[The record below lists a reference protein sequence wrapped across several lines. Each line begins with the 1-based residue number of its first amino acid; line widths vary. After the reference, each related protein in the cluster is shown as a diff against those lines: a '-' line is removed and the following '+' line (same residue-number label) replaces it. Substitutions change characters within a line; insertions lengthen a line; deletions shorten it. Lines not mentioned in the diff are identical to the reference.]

1 MNFLHPWAIAVGI
14 AAIAAPFAVHW
25 LTRPRPRRM
34 PLSTVR
40 FVLAAVQQKRS
51 RYRLRDW
58 IILLLRGLAVMLLAW
73 AFARP
78 LLGAKPLIDAASTGS
93 AVRIV
98 LVDSS
103 LSMSAISGGQQAFDR
118 AKAAAVKYVQYQ
130 PGLRADLLLAAA
142 RPNPV
147 FDATSANFAALQEA
161 LDAATVQ
168 PQALDVQTAINRAAE
183 IFAKSPPSAG
193 GRMELII
200 LSDFQRSSW
209 ASADFSPLPK
219 DALIQLDSVAPAQTP
234 DNLAILHVGAVGRI
248 ESGRAIRLDADIGNF
263 SATPRAVQVDLSAG
277 DATCRLSGLCPPGVK
292 TTLSG
297 SIVPTMS
304 GWLSGTARLVGVHD
318 ALSADDQRSFVL
330 DVRPPPTYA
339 LITHESSRPHPD
351 SSHFMELALV
361 PMKQS
366 GEHVVRI
373 DPTQPDRQ
381 ALATASLLVLD
392 HPGKLSNEMV
402 NLLAAMVRRGRGLLY
417 VAAEPID
424 AENLKLLS
432 DAAGDD
438 LKMPVEF
445 SPPPADQPRSDLFL
459 LEWKKDQPPFS
470 QMSETMSAAAGSL
483 RFTGGLATRRV
494 ETGLIDDVLATYSDR
509 SAALVVTSCGA
520 GTLAVLNVD
529 LPQSNL
535 PSSPVFV
542 PMIGELCGR
551 LLSTNRSTDAL
562 RCGEPMAESLPTEIS
577 STQGLTITNPD
588 GTNQTNPGLSL
599 EGGSVLWRAEE
610 AGPPGI
616 YRVQSAGQTVF
627 AVATAAP
634 ASESD
639 LQTLDPSML
648 KTKLAAGHEIYFQS
662 AGDQPSRDQ
671 LWAWILAGCA
681 ACMIVELGVLKAFRT

>member
-1 MNFLHPWAIAVGI
+1 MNFLHPWAIAVGV
-14 AAIAAPFAVHW
+14 AAIAAPLAVHW
-25 LTRPRPRRM
+25 LTKPRPRRM

-51 RYRLRDW
+51 RFRIRDW

-78 LLGAKPLIDAASTGS
+78 LLGAKPLIDTTSDGS

-98 LVDSS
+98 LLDSS

-118 AKAAAVKYVQYQ
+118 ARAAAVRYIQYQ
-130 PGLRADLLLAAA
+130 PDLRTDLLLAAA
-142 RPNPV
+142 RPGPV
-147 FDATSANFAALQEA
+147 FDAASTNFSALREA
-161 LDAATVQ
+161 LDAAVVQ

-183 IFAKSPPSAG
+183 IFAKTPRNPG
-193 GRMELII
+193 GRVELII

-219 DALIQLDSVAPAQTP
+219 DALIQLDSVAPAQAP
-234 DNLAILHVGAVGRI
+234 DNLAILRVGAAGRI
-248 ESGRAIRLDADIGNF
+248 ESGRAIPLEADIGNF
-263 SATPRAVQVDLSAG
+263 SATPREVQVDLSAG
-277 DATCRLSGLCPPGVK
+277 DATCRLSGLCSPGVK
-292 TTLSG
+292 TTLTG

-304 GWLSGTARLVGVHD
+304 GWLSGTARLVDVHD
-318 ALSADDQRSFVL
+318 SLAADDQRSFVL
-330 DVRPPPTYA
+330 DVRPPPIYA
-339 LITHESSRPHPD
+339 LITREPARPRAD

-366 GEHVVRI
+366 GERVVRI
-373 DPTQPDRQ
+373 DPAQPDRQ

-392 HPGKLSNEMV
+392 HPGKLSNDMV
-402 NLLAAMVRRGRGLLY
+402 NLLTAMLRRGRGMIY
-417 VAAEPID
+417 IAAEPID
-424 AENLKLLS
+424 AENLKSLA

-445 SPPPADQPRSDLFL
+445 APPPANQPRNNLFL

-470 QMSETMSAAAGSL
+470 QMGETMSAAAGSL
-483 RFTGGLATRRV
+483 RFSGGLASRRL
-494 ETGLIDDVLATYSDR
+494 EGGLTDDVLATYSDR

-520 GTLAVLNVD
+520 GMLAVLNAD

-535 PSSPVFV
+535 PSSPVLV

-562 RCGEPMAESLPTEIS
+562 RCGEPMAETLPTEIS
-577 STQGLTITNPD
+577 SPQGLSIVGPD
-588 GTNQTNPGLSL
+588 GKNQDSVHLSL
-599 EGGSVLWRAEE
+599 EGGTVLWRAEE

-627 AVATAAP
+627 AVAAAAP

-639 LQTLDPSML
+639 LQTLDPSTL
-648 KTKLAAGHEIYFQS
+648 QTKLAAGHAVYFQS
-662 AGDQPSRDQ
+662 AGDQPPRDQ
-671 LWAWILAGCA
+671 IWTWILAGCA
-681 ACMIVELGVLKAFRT
+681 VCMILELGVLKAFGT